1 MNVIAGTK
9 FHFKQKIWFL
19 GPNLPQKEY
28 FQLKAEKVN
37 ITIDFWILELPYSD
51 KFLARM

>member
-9 FHFKQKIWFL
+9 FHVKQKIWFL

-51 KFLARM
+51 KFLTRM